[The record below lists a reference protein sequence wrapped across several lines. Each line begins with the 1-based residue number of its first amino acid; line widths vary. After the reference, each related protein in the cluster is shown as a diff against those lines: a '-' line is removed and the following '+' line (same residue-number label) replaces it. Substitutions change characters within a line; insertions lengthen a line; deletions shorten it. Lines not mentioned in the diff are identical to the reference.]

1 MLDRLF
7 DPAIL
12 VMNKLPFTLKFALVC
27 ALFAVP
33 LLFTT
38 AQTVS
43 SRQYAIDAV
52 NKERQGALLASEL
65 HDAIIELEQLRD
77 LSVTHRISRD
87 PKLAQ
92 MFEDSLQKS
101 RSLLESYA
109 ESKTD
114 RQSQL
119 INLSANDIKFALD
132 NFRVNT
138 GSEGDSAFNI
148 FDKVNSIVNE
158 AYTLQLQVF
167 NEHGLLSGRDLLAS
181 QIASIITKDLQ
192 QPMESLG
199 EARAFGTYFL
209 SAGVMG
215 SQGISTLEN
224 TYKQLINLERR
235 LNQRFLILLQTQ
247 PQLLDKTNID
257 TTVLDSMG
265 RTARLVEDKLLLAP
279 ELDTA
284 WNQFYTESTASI
296 ERINALK
303 KNLLSFLSL
312 HYEVSRETL
321 YRDRYLHAAG
331 ITALIILFAYLFIG
345 FYKAIKQS
353 LNKLSGAAMAVA
365 EGELNQKVFID
376 ARDEL
381 GELANVLDKMRKQ
394 LQVREKQLVELTITD
409 GLTGVRN
416 RKYFNDR
423 LKEQI
428 ELCKRSSKPISLLVI
443 DIDHFKSINDTYG
456 HQAGDRCLIE
466 VAQALR
472 ISLERVTDEVSRFGG
487 EEFAVFLPSTDLD
500 GAKIVAEQLCNCIRK
515 LCVRYNDQDIKM
527 TISIGVSSSETID
540 KPTEDN
546 ILRLADKALYCAKKG
561 GRDRWEVAIKDER
574 V

>member
-215 SQGISTLEN
+215 SQGI
-224 TYKQLINLERR
+224 
-235 LNQRFLILLQTQ
+235 
-247 PQLLDKTNID
+247 
-257 TTVLDSMG
+257 
-265 RTARLVEDKLLLAP
+265 
-279 ELDTA
+279 
-284 WNQFYTESTASI
+284 
-296 ERINALK
+296 
-303 KNLLSFLSL
+303 
-312 HYEVSRETL
+312 
-321 YRDRYLHAAG
+321 
-331 ITALIILFAYLFIG
+331 
-345 FYKAIKQS
+345 
-353 LNKLSGAAMAVA
+353 
-365 EGELNQKVFID
+365 
-376 ARDEL
+376 
-381 GELANVLDKMRKQ
+381 
-394 LQVREKQLVELTITD
+394 
-409 GLTGVRN
+409 
-416 RKYFNDR
+416 
-423 LKEQI
+423 
-428 ELCKRSSKPISLLVI
+428 
-443 DIDHFKSINDTYG
+443 
-456 HQAGDRCLIE
+456 
-466 VAQALR
+466 
-472 ISLERVTDEVSRFGG
+472 
-487 EEFAVFLPSTDLD
+487 
-500 GAKIVAEQLCNCIRK
+500 
-515 LCVRYNDQDIKM
+515 
-527 TISIGVSSSETID
+527 
-540 KPTEDN
+540 
-546 ILRLADKALYCAKKG
+546 
-561 GRDRWEVAIKDER
+561 
-574 V
+574 

>member
-1 MLDRLF
+1 MLDKLF
-7 DPAIL
+7 VPATL

-33 LLFTT
+33 LVFTT

-52 NKERQGALLASEL
+52 NKERLGVLLTTEL
-65 HDAIIELEQLRD
+65 HDAIVELERLRD
-77 LSVTHRISRD
+77 LSVTHRISND
-87 PKLAQ
+87 PKLTR
-92 MFEDSLQKS
+92 MFEESLQTS

-109 ESKTD
+109 ASKTTG
-114 RQSQL
+114 QSQL
-119 INLSANDIKFALD
+119 INLSANDIKLALD

-158 AYTLQLQVF
+158 AYTLQSQVF
-167 NEHGLLSGRDLLAS
+167 NEHGLLSGRDILAS

-192 QPMESLG
+192 QPMESMG

-224 TYKQLINLERR
+224 TYKQLVNLERR

-247 PQLLDKTNID
+247 PELLDKTIVD
-257 TTVLDSMG
+257 TSVLESMG
-265 RTARLVEDKLLLAP
+265 RAARLVEDKLLLAP
-279 ELDTA
+279 ELDTS
-284 WNQFYTESTASI
+284 WHQFYIESTASI
-296 ERINALK
+296 ERVNALK
-303 KNLLSFLSL
+303 KNLLSLLSR
-312 HYEVSRETL
+312 HYEESGERL
-321 YRDRYLHAAG
+321 YRDRYLHAAA
-331 ITALIILFAYLFIG
+331 ITALIILFIYLFIG

-353 LNKLSGAAMAVA
+353 LNQLSGAAMAVA
-365 EGELNQKVFID
+365 EGELDKKVTIE

-381 GELANVLDKMRKQ
+381 GELAIVLDKMRIQ

-416 RKYFNDR
+416 RKYFNER

-428 ELCKRSSKPISLLVI
+428 ELCKRSSKPISLLII
-443 DIDHFKSINDTYG
+443 DIDHFKVINDTYG
-456 HQAGDRCLIE
+456 HQAGDLCLIE
-466 VAQALR
+466 VAQTLR
-472 ISLERVTDEVSRFGG
+472 ESLERVTDEVSRFGG

-500 GAKIVAEQLCNCIRK
+500 GAKVVAEQLCNCIRG
-515 LCVRYNDQDIKM
+515 LCVEYNDHDIKM
-527 TISIGVSSSETID
+527 TISIGVSSSETIEN
-540 KPTEDN
+540 PNEDN
-546 ILRLADKALYCAKKG
+546 LLSLADKALYRAKEG
-561 GRDRWEVAIKDER
+561 GRDRWEYATKDELG
-574 V
+574 